1 MVARHSPFDMLVGAL
16 KFIST
21 SAEFL
26 CHLLRLRQLGVKF
39 GLRCLMFSIKK
50 VNRSLAF

>member
-1 MVARHSPFDMLVGAL
+1 VLVGGL

-26 CHLLRLRQLGVKF
+26 SHLLRLRQLGIKF
-39 GLRCLMFSIKK
+39 GLRGLMFTVKK
-50 VNRSLAF
+50 VDRSLAF